1 MFSVWEYL
9 GRFNLLW
16 SLLARLW
23 GGRAVIA
30 WLAPRSG
37 KLFIEVQC
45 QPNKLFREHGRSVY
59 EMAQAWVK
67 NLSKSNAEKV
77 RCTLTWRYRGG
88 LLHQWQTIGAWCSKV
103 ATDLANVPDGVS
115 ESVDLLSNQ
124 EPEHLGLLV
133 KYLGDS
139 HAYIVTRSNYFT
151 SKPLWR
157 NSSFAL
163 DPGSY
168 DVEVAFTA
176 LGNRRGTVT
185 LHVANDG
192 ASGTIRCELLPTR
205 SIGGRHVLPWW
216 SMSAILH

>member
-1 MFSVWEYL
+1 MFSVWESL
-9 GRFNLLW
+9 GHINLLW
-16 SLLARLW
+16 SVLARIW

-30 WLAPRSG
+30 WLAPRAG

-45 QPNKLFREHGRSVY
+45 QPNKLFPERGKEVY
-59 EMAQAWVK
+59 EMAQAWVR
-67 NLSKSNAEKV
+67 NLSKSDAEKV
-77 RCTLTWRYRGG
+77 RCTLTWRFRGG
-88 LLHQWQTIGAWCSKV
+88 LLRQWQTIGAWCSKV
-103 ATDLANVPDGVS
+103 ATDMSSLPNGVA

-139 HAYIVTRSNYFT
+139 SAYIVTRSNYFR
-151 SKPLWR
+151 SRPLWK

-185 LHVANDG
+185 LHVTNDG
-192 ASGTIRCELLPTR
+192 ACGTIRCELKPTR
-205 SIGGRHVLPWW
+205 SIGCPHLTSCWALIP
-216 SMSAILH
+216 IC

>member
-9 GRFNLLW
+9 GRINLLW
-16 SLLARLW
+16 SLLVRIW

-45 QPNKLFREHGRSVY
+45 QPNMLFREHGKAVY
-59 EMAQAWVK
+59 EMAQAWVT
-67 NLSKSNAEKV
+67 NLSKSDAEKV
-77 RCTLTWRYRGG
+77 RCTLTWRSRGG
-88 LLHQWQTIGAWCSKV
+88 LLRQWQTIGAWCSKV
-103 ATDLANVPDGVS
+103 ATDMASFPNGVS

-139 HAYIVTRSNYFT
+139 NAYVVTRSNYFR
-151 SKPLWR
+151 SRPLWKH
-157 NSSFAL
+157 SSFAL
-163 DPGSY
+163 NPGSY

-176 LGNRRGTVT
+176 LGNRRGAVI

-192 ASGTIRCELLPTR
+192 ASGTIRCELAPAR
-205 SIGGRHVLPWW
+205 SIGRQHLTFCWLFVP
-216 SMSAILH
+216 IC